1 MAGPLA
7 KLKVLDFTTLL
18 PGPFASMI
26 LADLGASVLRVEA
39 PGRPDMVREMKQ
51 RAGSVS
57 AAHATVNRSKR
68 CISLDLKNPEALRL
82 VEQLL
87 EGHDILLEQFRPG
100 VMERLGLGYE
110 QLQDRYP
117 GLIYCSLTGY
127 GQTGPYR
134 NRAGHDINYLALSG
148 LSETSRRQNSGPVP
162 FGFQLADIA
171 GGSYHMVMAV
181 LAAVIHRQQTGE
193 GQYIDLSMTDA
204 VFSMHALSG
213 AEWLSG
219 GEEPEAES
227 GMLNGGTLYDYYETR
242 DGRWISVG
250 SLEPV
255 FLKRL
260 CLEMDLQE
268 FEGIPLDDV
277 KSQKRLKS
285 KLRKAFKTRGFQE
298 WIEIFQKIDACVE
311 PVLKPSEAARHPQLR
326 EREMIGNVKNEIGD
340 SIRQIG
346 SPFRFSKTPVVPGF
360 AGRKLGADTLSVLRE
375 LGWDDE
381 RISTFLES
389 GACGDIPKADSNN

>member
-18 PGPFASMI
+18 PGPFARMI

-39 PGRPDMVREMKQ
+39 PGRPDIVREMKQ
-51 RAGSVS
+51 RAGAVS
-57 AAHATVNRSKR
+57 AAHAPVTRSKR

-87 EGHDILLEQFRPG
+87 EDHDILLEQFRPG
-100 VMERLGLGYE
+100 VMDRLGLGYE
-110 QLQDRYP
+110 QLQDRHP

-204 VFSMHALSG
+204 VFSTVSYTHL
-213 AEWLSG
+213 
-219 GEEPEAES
+219 
-227 GMLNGGTLYDYYETR
+227 TLPTIY
-242 DGRWISVG
+242 SV
-250 SLEPV
+250 
-255 FLKRL
+255 
-260 CLEMDLQE
+260 
-268 FEGIPLDDV
+268 
-277 KSQKRLKS
+277 
-285 KLRKAFKTRGFQE
+285 
-298 WIEIFQKIDACVE
+298 
-311 PVLKPSEAARHPQLR
+311 
-326 EREMIGNVKNEIGD
+326 
-340 SIRQIG
+340 
-346 SPFRFSKTPVVPGF
+346 
-360 AGRKLGADTLSVLRE
+360 
-375 LGWDDE
+375 
-381 RISTFLES
+381 
-389 GACGDIPKADSNN
+389 

>member
-1 MAGPLA
+1 M
-7 KLKVLDFTTLL
+7 
-18 PGPFASMI
+18 
-26 LADLGASVLRVEA
+26 
-39 PGRPDMVREMKQ
+39 
-51 RAGSVS
+51 
-57 AAHATVNRSKR
+57 
-68 CISLDLKNPEALRL
+68 

-87 EGHDILLEQFRPG
+87 EGHDILLEQFRPS
-100 VMERLGLGYE
+100 VMDRLGLGYE

-219 GEEPEAES
+219 GEEPVS
-227 GMLNGGTLYDYYETR
+227 YTHLTLPTTVR
-242 DGRWISVG
+242 V
-250 SLEPV
+250 
-255 FLKRL
+255 
-260 CLEMDLQE
+260 
-268 FEGIPLDDV
+268 
-277 KSQKRLKS
+277 
-285 KLRKAFKTRGFQE
+285 
-298 WIEIFQKIDACVE
+298 
-311 PVLKPSEAARHPQLR
+311 
-326 EREMIGNVKNEIGD
+326 
-340 SIRQIG
+340 
-346 SPFRFSKTPVVPGF
+346 
-360 AGRKLGADTLSVLRE
+360 
-375 LGWDDE
+375 
-381 RISTFLES
+381 
-389 GACGDIPKADSNN
+389 

>member
-1 MAGPLA
+1 
-7 KLKVLDFTTLL
+7 
-18 PGPFASMI
+18 MI

-39 PGRPDMVREMKQ
+39 PGRPDIVREMKQ
-51 RAGSVS
+51 RVGSVS

-68 CISLDLKNPEALRL
+68 CISLDLKNLQALRL
-82 VEQLL
+82 VEKLL

-100 VMERLGLGYE
+100 VMNRLGLGYE
-110 QLQDRYP
+110 QLQDRHP

-127 GQTGPYR
+127 GQSGPYR

-162 FGFQLADIA
+162 FGFQMADIA

-204 VFSMHALSG
+204 VFSMHAMSG

-227 GMLNGGTLYDYYETR
+227 GMLNGGTLYDYYETQ

-268 FEGIPLDDV
+268 FEGISLDDV

-298 WIEIFQKIDACVE
+298 WIEIFKKIDACVE
-311 PVLKPSEAARHPQLR
+311 PVLKPSEAANHPQLR
-326 EREMIGNVKNEIGD
+326 EREMICKVLNETGD
-340 SIRQIG
+340 SIRQIS
-346 SPFRFSKTPVVPGF
+346 SPFRFSKTPVVPGC

-381 RISTFLES
+381 RISNFLES

>member
-1 MAGPLA
+1 MNNF
-7 KLKVLDFTTLL
+7 KTD
-18 PGPFASMI
+18 
-26 LADLGASVLRVEA
+26 
-39 PGRPDMVREMKQ
+39 
-51 RAGSVS
+51 
-57 AAHATVNRSKR
+57 
-68 CISLDLKNPEALRL
+68 
-82 VEQLL
+82 
-87 EGHDILLEQFRPG
+87 
-100 VMERLGLGYE
+100 
-110 QLQDRYP
+110 YP

-162 FGFQLADIA
+162 FGFQMADIA

-250 SLEPV
+250 
-255 FLKRL
+255 
-260 CLEMDLQE
+260 
-268 FEGIPLDDV
+268 
-277 KSQKRLKS
+277 
-285 KLRKAFKTRGFQE
+285 
-298 WIEIFQKIDACVE
+298 
-311 PVLKPSEAARHPQLR
+311 VLS
-326 EREMIGNVKNEIGD
+326 
-340 SIRQIG
+340 
-346 SPFRFSKTPVVPGF
+346 RFS
-360 AGRKLGADTLSVLRE
+360 
-375 LGWDDE
+375 
-381 RISTFLES
+381 
-389 GACGDIPKADSNN
+389 

>member
-39 PGRPDMVREMKQ
+39 PGRPDIVREMKQ
-51 RAGSVS
+51 LAGSVS

-100 VMERLGLGYE
+100 VMDRLGLGYE
-110 QLQDRYP
+110 QLQDRHP

-250 SLEPV
+250 S
-255 FLKRL
+255 
-260 CLEMDLQE
+260 E
-268 FEGIPLDDV
+268 FEGIPLDNV

-285 KLRKAFKTRGFQE
+285 KLLKAFKTKGFQE
-298 WIEIFQKIDACVE
+298 LIEIFQKIDACIE
-311 PVLKPSEAARHPQLR
+311 PVLKPSEAANHPQLR
-326 EREMIGNVKNEIGD
+326 EREMIGKVLNETGD
-340 SIRQIG
+340 SIRQIS

-381 RISTFLES
+381 SISTFLES